1 MAFSCC
7 THILY
12 MYVGMFVVSESKL
25 SRLENGCPSSSNFT
39 VLVASTVPLFITY
52 PLMISD
58 S

>member
-25 SRLENGCPSSSNFT
+25 SRLENGSPSSSNFT
-39 VLVASTVPLFITY
+39 VLVASTVFITY

>member
-7 THILY
+7 THILYMY

-39 VLVASTVPLFITY
+39 VLVASTVFITY